1 MKTGILFLAGEWLEE
16 IGANRG
22 FYSILPEILKKDALR
37 VKTLLSKYTEI
48 IDVGIVNNKEKAI
61 RAYEIFRRERVN
73 AIIVCYLAWGEDVL
87 VLDVIERL
95 PDVPLLLWAYV
106 PCSKLPVSFNMVQL
120 FRFSGPVATMQVS
133 GPLKR
138 MGKRFRVIS
147 GSLDNKD
154 IYREIK
160 RYLKAVRIISELR
173 NLTVGLL
180 PSFCD
185 AMTGTH
191 IEGDILKRYLGVTL
205 QTITVK
211 EYFDISKE
219 ISDSE
224 IEKLVQLLKK
234 KYAVEVSN
242 PALYKGVRA
251 SLGLLKIIERYN
263 LKALAFNDL
272 DRELH
277 QSFGLRPCITL
288 PGMFEKTVISME
300 GDVGGAIAMYI
311 LKMLTEKPVMY
322 TEIFTYEEKTNIF
335 LAGHAGLHNI
345 NLANKRKKIRIVP
358 DYEYMEVEKDTAA
371 MQFQA
376 NPGIVTM
383 LNIFFN
389 GKEFQMTVLKG
400 KAIETSRVFDIS
412 PYIYIKPDIPV
423 NEFMKMVIQA
433 GTTQHWAVV
442 HQDVLDLLMPFA
454 DLGIN
459 IKLNILK

>member
-1 MKTGILFLAGEWLEE
+1 MKIGILFLAGEWLGE

-22 FYSILPEILKKDALR
+22 FYSMLPEILKKDALR

-61 RAYEIFRRERVN
+61 RAYEIFRRDRVN
-73 AIIVCYLAWGEDVL
+73 AIIICYLAWGEDSL
-87 VLDVIERL
+87 LLDVIERL

-106 PCSKLPVSFNMVQL
+106 PCSKLPASFNMVQL

-147 GSLDNKD
+147 GSLDNKE
-154 IYREIK
+154 IYEEIK

-191 IEGDILKRYLGVTL
+191 IEGDILKRYLGMTL

-224 IEKLVQLLKK
+224 IEKWVQLLKK
-234 KYAVEVSN
+234 RYIVEVSN

-288 PGMFEKTVISME
+288 PGMFEKAVISME

-311 LKMLTEKPVMY
+311 LRALTEKPVMY
-322 TEIFTYEEKTNIF
+322 TEIFTYEEKTNGF
-335 LAGHAGLHNI
+335 LAGHAGLHNVK
-345 NLANKRKKIRIVP
+345 LAHNYKKIRIVP

-376 NPGIVTM
+376 KQGPVTM

-389 GKEFQMTVLKG
+389 GRDFQMAAVKG
-400 KAIETSRVFDIS
+400 KAVDTGKRFDIS
-412 PYIYIKPDIPV
+412 TYIYIKPEVPV
-423 NEFMKMVIQA
+423 NEFMKKVIRA
-433 GTTQHWAVV
+433 GTTQHWVVV
-442 HQDVLDLLMPFA
+442 HQDVLDELVCFTDM
-454 DLGIN
+454 GMN
-459 IKLNILK
+459 IEVSIVK